1 MKMRQIL
8 YQILKTKMLKSLI
21 EKFFAEEGKPSLPE
35 YILVE
40 RVFSEDFV
48 VTGVKITSGEFAG
61 LIFTSAPQV
70 QFKPNPDGTVSL
82 SYTYNIEVPPKDKT
96 AMNDKPKVDK
106 LIGDIIL
113 DIIDK
118 NHSEG
123 ADATRN
129 NDPIGSNEGP

>member
-1 MKMRQIL
+1 MST
-8 YQILKTKMLKSLI
+8 LKGLLD
-21 EKFFAEEGKPSLPE
+21 KFFGGEGKPSLPE

-40 RVFSEDFV
+40 RVFSEEFV

-82 SYTYNIEVPPKDKT
+82 SYTYNIEIPSSDLSAMDDK
-96 AMNDKPKVDK
+96 AKVDK
-106 LIGDIIL
+106 LVGDIIL

-123 ADATRN
+123 NDATRN
-129 NDPIGSNEGP
+129 NDSIGSDEGPGVR